1 MKPLVREFFRTLQD
15 LTKTE
20 MGKVASYILH
30 ATLTPKRSWVHPK
43 IVFCKRRLF
52 LPSCYTMNEWLEK
65 IMKKT
70 TIIEELSKLVPQMNL
85 VVDREVN

>member
-1 MKPLVREFFRTLQD
+1 MKPLVREFFRTLQG

-20 MGKVASYILH
+20 MGKAASYILH
-30 ATLTPKRSWVHPK
+30 VALTPKRSWVHPK
-43 IVFCKRRLF
+43 IVNCKPKDF
-52 LPSCYTMNEWLEK
+52 LPSCYTMKERLEN

-70 TIIEELSKLVPQMNL
+70 TILQELSKLVLHMNL